1 MGANNGPMLALNRLF
16 PSAAARC
23 SLLLLLPALLLAP
36 VVGWAQN
43 RAEALLQ
50 FEGVQPRYQASYAP
64 GAVARGAKELLDPDD
79 AAIAD
84 KALKALDTA
93 AGRAFNTK
101 ASVAAIQQEVA
112 SAGTGGAP
120 PSAEL
125 LAAVARF
132 VKLRT
137 DYAAMSEAGKAEFF
151 NRERARPADP
161 ARTELLERMAVG
173 EVREIDFSSQLLMS
187 AVVKQLA
194 RGNGSQLSG
203 LPDSTL
209 DMALDTLW
217 SRGVTST
224 RPRNLMIVAREFE
237 KQVTQALIAAL
248 PDADVAALLAW
259 RNDPQ
264 AAAEREALVGTY
276 RAEVKGS
283 GGVALRTLVKGWPRS

>member
-1 MGANNGPMLALNRLF
+1 M
-16 PSAAARC
+16 
-23 SLLLLLPALLLAP
+23 LLAP
-36 VVGWAQN
+36 LMGWAQN

-50 FEGVQPRYQASYAP
+50 FEGVQARYEASYAP
-64 GAVARGAKELLDPDD
+64 GAVARGARELLEPDD
-79 AAIAD
+79 QAIAD

-112 SAGTGGAP
+112 LAGNGGAA
-120 PSAEL
+120 PSPQV
-125 LAAVARF
+125 LAAVAHF

-137 DYAAMSEAGKAEFF
+137 DYAAMTEAGKAEFF
-151 NRERARPADP
+151 SRERAKPADP
-161 ARTELLERMAVG
+161 ARTELLERMAVA
-173 EVREIDFSSQLLMS
+173 EVREVDFSSQLLMS

-194 RGNGSQLSG
+194 RGNGGQLSS
-203 LPDSTL
+203 LPDRTL

-237 KQVTQALIAAL
+237 KQVTQAQLAAL

-283 GGVALRTLVKGWPRS
+283 GAVALRTLVRAWPRS

>member
-1 MGANNGPMLALNRLF
+1 MLVLNRLS
-16 PSAAARC
+16 PSAASRC
-23 SLLLLLPALLLAP
+23 SLWLLLPALLLAP
-36 VVGWAQN
+36 LAGWAQG

-64 GAVARGAKELLDPDD
+64 GAVARGAKELLDPED

-112 SAGTGGAP
+112 SAGTGGAA
-120 PSAEL
+120 PSAEV
-125 LAAVARF
+125 LAAVGRF

-137 DYAAMSEAGKAEFF
+137 DYAAMNEAGKAEFF

-173 EVREIDFSSQLLMS
+173 DVRDIDFSSQLLMS

-194 RGNGSQLSG
+194 RGNGGQLSG

-209 DMALDTLW
+209 GMALDTLW

-224 RPRNLMIVAREFE
+224 RPRNLMLVAREFE
-237 KQVTQALIAAL
+237 RQVTQALLAAL

-264 AAAEREALVGTY
+264 AGAEREALVGTY

-283 GGVALRTLVKGWPRS
+283 GGVALRTLIRAWPRS

>member
-1 MGANNGPMLALNRLF
+1 MHALNRLT
-16 PSAAARC
+16 PSPASRC
-23 SLLLLLPALLLAP
+23 ALFLLLPALLMAP
-36 VVGWAQN
+36 LMGWAQG

-50 FEGVQPRYQASYAP
+50 FEGVPARYQASYAP
-64 GAVARGAKELLDPDD
+64 GAVARGAKELLEPED

-84 KALKALDTA
+84 KALRALDTA
-93 AGRAFNTK
+93 AGRAFNAR

-112 SAGTGGAP
+112 SAGTGGAA
-120 PSAEL
+120 PSPEV
-125 LAAVARF
+125 LAAVGRF
-132 VKLRT
+132 VKLRS

-173 EVREIDFSSQLLMS
+173 DVREIDFSSQLLMS

-194 RGNGSQLSG
+194 RGNGGQLSG

-283 GGVALRTLVKGWPRS
+283 GGVALRTLIRAWPRS

>member
-1 MGANNGPMLALNRLF
+1 MPALNRLPRSF
-16 PSAAARC
+16 S
-23 SLLLLLPALLLAP
+23 SLFLLLPALLLAP
-36 VVGWAQN
+36 VLGWAQS

-50 FEGVQPRYQASYAP
+50 FEGVQARYQASYAP
-64 GAVARGAKELLDPDD
+64 GAVSRGAKELLDPDD
-79 AAIAD
+79 QAIAG
-84 KALKALDTA
+84 KALNALDKA
-93 AGRAFNTK
+93 AGRAFNVK

-112 SAGTGGAP
+112 TAGNGGAA
-120 PSAEL
+120 PSPEL
-125 LAAVARF
+125 RAAVARF
-132 VKLRT
+132 AKLRA

-173 EVREIDFSSQLLMS
+173 DVREIDFSSQLLMS

-194 RGNGSQLSG
+194 RGNGGQLSG

-283 GGVALRTLVKGWPRS
+283 GGVALRTLVRGWPRS

>member
-1 MGANNGPMLALNRLF
+1 MLFLNRLHLLASPRIF
-16 PSAAARC
+16 L
-23 SLLLLLPALLLAP
+23 SLLLPLAP
-36 VVGWAQN
+36 LVFAVPLTGWAQG

-50 FEGVQPRYQASYAP
+50 FEGVQARYQASYAP
-64 GAVARGAKELLDPDD
+64 GAVARGAKELLEPDD
-79 AAIAD
+79 QAIAG

-93 AGRAFNTK
+93 AGRAFNVK

-112 SAGTGGAP
+112 SAGNGGAA
-120 PSAEL
+120 PSPEL
-125 LAAVARF
+125 RAAVARF
-132 VKLRT
+132 AKLRA
-137 DYAAMSEAGKAEFF
+137 DYNAMSEAGRAEFF
-151 NRERARPADP
+151 NRERARPADA
-161 ARTELLERMAVG
+161 ARTELLERMSVAD
-173 EVREIDFSSQLLMS
+173 VREVDFSSQLLMS

-194 RGNGSQLSG
+194 RGNGGQLSG

-224 RPRNLMIVAREFE
+224 RPRNLLIVAREFE
-237 KQVTQALIAAL
+237 KQVTQALIAAT

-283 GGVALRTLVKGWPRS
+283 GGVALRTLVRSWPRS